1 MSEQIFN
8 KQITIPQIQ
17 IKDNNKQN
25 HNSQYQLELLDK
37 EEQDTGNKLKEKMQ
51 TQKMNQIS
59 GQKEQSNTVQK
70 DMQCSL
76 SQFIQE
82 QLNNFNAEKDN
93 KKNNQLSDRKL
104 RSESQSRD
112 CKESCIQ
119 NKDKAQFY
127 LSQSQSSE
135 SNSSSCPI
143 QKLKNQM
150 FNMNLSSS
158 SEQLQDEISPKNDS
172 AVNQV
177 NQSLW
182 PILDQINHKENNL
195 CFLKSNQYYSSNN
208 ANKFHFNKENY
219 LDILVSEQQKGNNS
233 DDQLN
238 VQQTIEKYNSFAQSS
253 NQQGFKR
260 EPVMEGKIFFQNI
273 NPSQTSSQ
281 DLLSVIFC
289 QNSQQLPFSLN
300 IPQSITKYLPKQ
312 SSISTEKLDTFGG
325 LEKSI
330 NEKFINS
337 RKNSTSQ
344 NSSDNLISH
353 FNNEYSNQYTSTCS
367 SSQSSNTQKDSYNNK
382 NLAQS
387 SSNFL
392 QKPSPTQTLLIIQPL
407 SNSNQQNVVK
417 SPKAIWKNADQKQNS
432 QQLPPARAAAY
443 DQFNL
448 SCQKLVSNNQQ
459 SDSILNNLSNQALS
473 YLSNLIN
480 QAQFINN
487 GLGSQQQ
494 GINLNQQNLISNQP
508 NTINNNSNKKNRIC
522 NCKKTKC
529 LKLYCDCFAV
539 GELCG
544 QDCKCVECC
553 NNEAALN
560 LRNQAIEGI
569 LQRNPFA
576 FNVKPEETKK
586 SKKELNN
593 NILQNSNTKVIGCN
607 CRKSNC
613 LKKYCLCY
621 HSGIKCSE
629 ACKCTECKN
638 LENGLNSSSHSLCSS
653 SMQFQSNQNNNNN
666 QILLVH
672 SQKQNLKNQNLQQQ
686 VKNQVQDSSN
696 ENFIPIQQ
704 IIEHLALAAQQTQLQ
719 SNNFNRLLQSIPKQ
733 QDDNDDDE
741 EEEDDDVLE
750 DQEIQ
755 ENEPIQAQQNI
766 QKDKN
771 QSFNSYNSL
780 FLNAISQFSLNL
792 QDNNHNEGLGSSP
805 TFSNLQQQSMRK
817 KLFLNDSGQ
826 TTPVSPGGFP
836 IQKQQSHLNMQ
847 NINNLFSLIKNISFT
862 DQYQ

>member
-8 KQITIPQIQ
+8 NQITIPQIQ
-17 IKDNNKQN
+17 IKDYNQQN
-25 HNSQYQLELLDK
+25 YNSQYQKELLDK
-37 EEQDTGNKLKEKMQ
+37 DEKDISNKLKEMLE

-59 GQKEQSNTVQK
+59 GQKEENQRVQK
-70 DMQCSL
+70 DMSSSL

-82 QLNNFNAEKDN
+82 QLNNLNAEKDHQ
-93 KKNNQLSDRKL
+93 KSNQLSDSKL

-112 CKESCIQ
+112 SKENNIQ
-119 NKDKAQFY
+119 NKEKVQSQAY
-127 LSQSQSSE
+127 LNQSQSSE

-143 QKLKNQM
+143 KKLKNQI

-158 SEQLQDEISPKNDS
+158 SEQLQDEISPKNNDT
-172 AVNQV
+172 AANMG

-182 PILDQINHKENNL
+182 PISDQINRKENNL
-195 CFLKSNQYYSSNN
+195 SFLKSNQHVNN

-219 LDILVSEQQKGNNS
+219 LDILVSEQQKGNSS

-238 VQQTIEKYNSFAQSS
+238 VQQTIEKYNSFAQTSS
-253 NQQGFKR
+253 SQQGFKR
-260 EPVMEGKIFFQNI
+260 EPALEGKAFFQNM
-273 NPSQTSSQ
+273 NPTTSSSQ

-344 NSSDNLISH
+344 NSSDNLTAH
-353 FNNEYSNQYTSTCS
+353 FNNEYSNQHTSTCS
-367 SSQSSNTQKDSYNNK
+367 SSSSNTQKGSNNIK
-382 NLAQS
+382 GLVQC
-387 SSNFL
+387 SSNFVKK
-392 QKPSPTQTLLIIQPL
+392 QSPQQALLNNIQPL
-407 SNSNQQNVVK
+407 SISNQQNVVK
-417 SPKAIWKNADQKQNS
+417 SPKAIWKNAEQKQNS
-432 QQLPPARAAAY
+432 QQLAPLRATC
-443 DQFNL
+443 DQSNF
-448 SCQKLVSNNQQ
+448 SGQKLSSNQQ
-459 SDSILNNLSNQALS
+459 NDSILSNLSNQALNQIS
-473 YLSNLIN
+473 SLIN
-480 QAQFINN
+480 QAQLINN

-494 GINLNQQNLISNQP
+494 GVNLNQQNLIANPHNIS
-508 NTINNNSNKKNRIC
+508 NNNNKKNRIC

-576 FNVKPEETKK
+576 FNVKPEEAKK

-593 NILQNSNTKVIGCN
+593 SILQNSNTKQIGCN

-653 SMQFQSNQNNNNN
+653 SLQYQLNQNNNNN
-666 QILLVH
+666 QILMTH
-672 SQKQNLKNQNLQQQ
+672 SQKQNLYNQNLKQS
-686 VKNQVQDSSN
+686 VENQVQDNNN
-696 ENFIPIQQ
+696 ENFIPFQQ
-704 IIEHLALAAQQTQLQ
+704 IIENLALAAQQTQLQ
-719 SNNFNRLLQSIPKQ
+719 STNFNRLLQSIPKQ
-733 QDDNDDDE
+733 QDDNEDDDE
-741 EEEDDDVLE
+741 DDVLE
-750 DQEIQ
+750 GQ
-755 ENEPIQAQQNI
+755 ENEPIQVQQNV
-766 QKDKN
+766 QQDKN
-771 QSFNSYNSL
+771 QALNSYNNL

-826 TTPVSPGGFP
+826 TTPVSPGGLP
-836 IQKQQSHLNMQ
+836 IQNQQSHLNMQ
-847 NINNLFSLIKNISFT
+847 NINNLFSLIKNISST

>member
-17 IKDNNKQN
+17 IKDYNQQNND
-25 HNSQYQLELLDK
+25 SQYQQELQNKDEKSL
-37 EEQDTGNKLKEKMQ
+37 GSKLKDKLE
-51 TQKMNQIS
+51 TQKMNQLQRQQEES
-59 GQKEQSNTVQK
+59 DLTQKQ
-70 DMQCSL
+70 MQYSL
-76 SQFIQE
+76 SQFISQ
-82 QLNNFNAEKDN
+82 QLTNLNAEKDN
-93 KKNNQLSDRKL
+93 QKSNQLSDRKQI
-104 RSESQSRD
+104 SGSQSRD
-112 CKESCIQ
+112 CIENSNQ
-119 NKDKAQFY
+119 NKEKVQSQSY
-127 LSQSQSSE
+127 LNQSQSSE

-143 QKLKNQM
+143 QKLKNQI

-172 AVNQV
+172 SVNKASS
-177 NQSLW
+177 SLQ
-182 PILDQINHKENNL
+182 PISDQINRQENNL
-195 CFLKSNQYYSSNN
+195 CFLKSNQHSNTNN

-219 LDILVSEQQKGNNS
+219 LDILVSEQQKGNNN

-253 NQQGFKR
+253 FQQGFKR
-260 EPVMEGKIFFQNI
+260 ERSVEEKTFLQNI
-273 NPSQTSSQ
+273 NHASSSSQ

-312 SSISTEKLDTFGG
+312 STISTEKLDTFGG
-325 LEKSI
+325 LEKTI

-344 NSSDNLISH
+344 NSSDNLTAH
-353 FNNEYSNQYTSTCS
+353 FNNEYSNQHTSACS
-367 SSQSSNTQKDSYNNK
+367 STSSNTQKGSNNNK
-382 NLAQS
+382 GLIQC
-387 SSNFL
+387 SSNFIK
-392 QKPSPTQTLLIIQPL
+392 KPSPTQIHPNNTQPL
-407 SNSNQQNVVK
+407 SISNQQNVVK
-417 SPKAIWKNADQKQNS
+417 SPKAIWKNAEQKQNS
-432 QQLPPARAAAY
+432 QQLPPARATY

-448 SCQKLVSNNQQ
+448 SGQKASSNQQ
-459 SDSILNNLSNQALS
+459 NDSILSNLSNQALS
-473 YLSNLIN
+473 QISNLIN
-480 QAQFINN
+480 QSQLINN
-487 GLGSQQQ
+487 GSGSQQI
-494 GINLNQQNLISNQP
+494 GINLNQQSLFSNQSS
-508 NTINNNSNKKNRIC
+508 NSSNNGNKKNRIC

-553 NNEAALN
+553 NNEATLN

-576 FNVKPEETKK
+576 FNVKPEEAKK

-593 NILQNSNTKVIGCN
+593 SILQNSNSKVIGCN

-621 HSGIKCSE
+621 HSGMKCSE

-653 SMQFQSNQNNNNN
+653 SMQYQSNNNNN
-666 QILLVH
+666 QVLMTN
-672 SQKQNLKNQNLQQQ
+672 SQKQNLYHQNLQQS
-686 VKNQVQDSSN
+686 VKNQGQDNNN

-704 IIEHLALAAQQTQLQ
+704 IIENLALAAQQTQLQ

-741 EEEDDDVLE
+741 DDILE
-750 DQEIQ
+750 GHENE
-755 ENEPIQAQQNI
+755 ENEPIQVQQNV
-766 QKDKN
+766 QKDTK
-771 QSFNSYNSL
+771 QALNSYNNL

-836 IQKQQSHLNMQ
+836 IQNQQSHLNMQ
-847 NINNLFSLIKNISFT
+847 NINNLFSLIKNISST